1 MSFALVGVAGTLAH
15 YSILYGLVEF
25 YNFNPVVAS
34 GWGALAGL
42 VVNYVLN
49 YKLTFN
55 SQQSHRQTF
64 PKFALIASLG
74 FALNLAMMAML
85 TQHLYYFYAQIVT
98 TGVVLIWNFFANS
111 LWTFQMD
118 ISGNT
123 VDDKPQS
130 VLKKLLSGVGLFAT
144 LLLVRALSL
153 GLYPL
158 YDPSESRYAEMGRKM
173 LETKNWVT
181 PLIDYSV
188 PFWGKPPMTVWLTA
202 SSLWMGGINDFSARL
217 PSFLL
222 SIGVLWIIY
231 HLAKVQRG
239 VEYAKVAVIMLAS
252 TVSFFVMAGTVAM
265 DVCMSFGIALAI
277 ASFWLAL
284 RDDGKAYWGYLFF
297 IGLSVGLLA
306 KGPISIVLSGISLGL
321 WTVMTGEWKRV
332 WQRVPWIKG
341 TLLMLVI
348 SVPWFLIAE
357 HKTPGFLEY
366 FLVGEHWKRFTESG
380 WQGDLY
386 GNGHAQP
393 RGKIWLYW
401 LGAAFPWSLL
411 FLKAVITALMQK
423 KPLELLMSGD
433 GWRLYCLLWMIAP
446 LMFFTFSANIIW
458 TYPLPG
464 LPGFALLLADWFPLR
479 SKYKTALALCVP
491 LGFFGLVAAYHY
503 PDADFFRSQKP
514 LVQAY
519 DRLAL
524 ADERLIYLNE
534 RPYSAQ
540 FYKQGQVVL
549 VTGITELQASLR
561 STHHDFYVIKDEQMN
576 TLPQALQQ
584 RLSPV
589 KHYLLFTLYQAQ
601 TK

>member
-1 MSFALVGVAGTLAH
+1 MGFALVGAAGTLAH
-15 YSILYGLVEF
+15 YSILYSLVEF
-25 YNFNPVVAS
+25 YRFNPVVAT

-42 VVNYVLN
+42 IVNYVLN

-64 PKFALIASLG
+64 PKFVLIASLG
-74 FALNLAMMAML
+74 FGLNLAMMAVL

-123 VDDKPQS
+123 LDDKPKS
-130 VLKKLLSGVGLFAT
+130 MLKKLFTGVGLFAT
-144 LLLVRALSL
+144 LLLLRLLSL

-173 LETKNWVT
+173 LETGNWVT
-181 PLIDYSV
+181 PLIDYGV

-202 SSLWMGGINDFSARL
+202 SSLGLGGINDFSARL
-217 PSFLL
+217 PSFIL
-222 SIGVLWIIY
+222 SLGVIWIIF
-231 HLAKVQRG
+231 HLAKAQRG
-239 VEYAKVAVIMLAS
+239 VEYARAATIILAS
-252 TVSFFVMAGTVAM
+252 TVSFFVMSGTVAM
-265 DVCMSFGIALAI
+265 DVCMSFGITLAI

-284 RDDGKAYWGYLFF
+284 REDSKAYWGYLFF
-297 IGLSVGLLA
+297 IGLSIGLLA
-306 KGPISIVLSGISLGL
+306 KGPIAVVLSGITLGL
-321 WTVMTGEWKRV
+321 WTLITGEWKQV
-332 WQRVPWIKG
+332 WQRLPWIKG

-366 FLVGEHWKRFTESG
+366 FIVGEHWKRFTESG

-393 RGKIWLYW
+393 RGKIWQYW
-401 LGAAFPWSLL
+401 LGAAFPWSLV
-411 FLKAVITALMQK
+411 FLKILITAIVQK
-423 KPLELLMSGD
+423 KPLELIKSND
-433 GWRLYCLLWMIAP
+433 GWRLYCLLWMTAP
-446 LMFFTFSANIIW
+446 LLFFTLSANIIW

-464 LPGFALLLADWFPLR
+464 LPGFALLLAEWFPLR
-479 SKYKTALALCVP
+479 SKFRTVLALCVP
-491 LGFFGLVAAYHY
+491 LGFLGLVAAYHY
-503 PDADFFRSQKP
+503 PNVDFFRSQKP
-514 LVQAY
+514 LVEAY
-519 DRLAL
+519 EHLAL
-524 ADERLIYLNE
+524 ADERLVYVNE

-540 FYKQGQVVL
+540 FYMQGQAVL
-549 VTGITELQASLR
+549 VTGTSELQASLLEA
-561 STHHDFYVIKDEQMN
+561 HHDFYVIKNEQMV
-576 TLPQALQQ
+576 TVPEELKQ
-584 RLSPV
+584 RLNPV